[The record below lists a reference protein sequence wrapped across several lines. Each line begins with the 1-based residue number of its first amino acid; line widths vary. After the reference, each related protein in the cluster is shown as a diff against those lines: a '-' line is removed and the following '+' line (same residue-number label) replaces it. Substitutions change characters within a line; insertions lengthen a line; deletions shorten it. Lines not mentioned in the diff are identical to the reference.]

1 MIDLSDFLLPD
12 MIRLFISGFLFDPV
26 ETMRGFLWIAFYLA
40 LLFFLVLAYSM
51 FNEYIFNDYW
61 KN

>member
-1 MIDLSDFLLPD
+1 MIELSDFLLSD
-12 MIRLFISGFLFDPV
+12 LICLFISGFLFDPV

-40 LLFFLVLAYSM
+40 LIFFIALAYSM
-51 FNEYIFNDYW
+51 FTDYIFNDYW